1 MRSSVFEVFDN
12 FIKLIR
18 LKHAHRKADERK
30 FKKTLY
36 KIKYGKEKEK
46 TSTTKIV
53 LAFLI
58 FNMLVIEGYS
68 LYAML
73 ALGNLEALPVLIT
86 AIVGECISILGYMVK
101 SSIENKSG
109 GIVFET
115 TMKQLEKDDDAVG

>member
-1 MRSSVFEVFDN
+1 MLKN
-12 FIKLIR
+12 LIHLIR
-18 LKHAHRKADERK
+18 LKYAHWVSEERD
-30 FKKTLY
+30 FKNTLY
-36 KIKYGKEKEK
+36 KIKYGKDKEK
-46 TSTTKIV
+46 VSTTKIV

-58 FNMLVIEGYS
+58 LNMVVIEVYS

-73 ALGNLEALPVLIT
+73 ALGDLNALPVLIT

-115 TMKQLEKDDDAVG
+115 TMKQLDTKQLTDDEDVKG

>member
-1 MRSSVFEVFDN
+1 MLYN
-12 FIKLIR
+12 LIKYLR
-18 LKHAHRKADERK
+18 LKHAHWVSDRLK
-30 FKKTLY
+30 FKRILY

-46 TSTTKIV
+46 FSTTKIV

-73 ALGNLEALPVLIT
+73 ALGTLDALPVLIT

-109 GIVFET
+109 GIVFEAA
-115 TMKQLEKDDDAVG
+115 MKQLENNKDEDIAG

>member
-1 MRSSVFEVFDN
+1 MLTN
-12 FIKLIR
+12 LIKIAR
-18 LKHAHRKADERK
+18 LKYAKHVADSRR
-30 FKKTLY
+30 FRRILY

-46 TSTTKIV
+46 VSTTKIV

-58 FNMLVIEGYS
+58 LNMVVIEVYS

-73 ALGNLEALPVLIT
+73 ALGDLNALPVLIT

-109 GIVFET
+109 GIVYET
-115 TMKQLEKDDDAVG
+115 AMKQLSEEDKKDNGIVG

>member
-1 MRSSVFEVFDN
+1 MITN

-18 LKHAHRKADERK
+18 LKYAHHKADERK
-30 FKKTLY
+30 FRRQLY
-36 KIKYGKEKEK
+36 KIKYGKDKEK
-46 TSTTKIV
+46 VSTTKIV

-58 FNMLVIEGYS
+58 LNMIVIEAYS

-73 ALGNLEALPVLIT
+73 ALGTLDALPVLIT

-101 SSIENKSG
+101 SSIENKAG

-115 TMKQLEKDDDAVG
+115 TMKQLEDNKEEEIVG